1 MTDTVSPF
9 SKTSQHS
16 QKRQAILSEAA
27 RLFNTQGTR
36 ATTLID
42 IASRLKLT
50 KTSLYYY
57 VKTKEE
63 LIYLCYLR
71 SCEVHQQILSV
82 AQNTG
87 TDGRT
92 KIEAAIREYFRRFQA
107 ILLNREPQ
115 HAVMTEIRTLRAEH
129 RTEVQSLYFSLYY
142 AYRDLI
148 TEGIADGSLEPCNAG
163 ATALAL
169 FGNIQW
175 TVLWLGDIDPEN
187 IPTAGE
193 TFIDIVM
200 NGLST
205 NPSFQP
211 INFPELSSLSINK
224 GFDRSAQNQL
234 KQEAFYKVGSRFF
247 NRKGFKGT
255 SLDEIAEAL
264 NVTKGAFYYHIKDKD
279 DLLLQCFNRT
289 LEHTRAMQTRA
300 IDNGKTGLDQ
310 LELAAHY
317 LFYIQNSDEGPLI
330 RYNLL
335 RSLKPENQ
343 DRILKETQAVDD
355 RFGELVQLGIRDNSI
370 RNVNASIAEQFISG
384 GINSCLDFPE
394 LSRGSEDI
402 ARNSAD
408 YFQMIFRGMGVR

>member
-1 MTDTVSPF
+1 MTDTASPF
-9 SKTSQHS
+9 NKTSQHG

-63 LIYLCYLR
+63 LIYLCYLA
-71 SCEVHQQILSV
+71 SCQFHQEILSF
-82 AQNTG
+82 AEQTG
-87 TDGRT
+87 NDGRT
-92 KIEAAIREYFRRFQA
+92 KIEAAIREYFRRFQD
-107 ILLNREPQ
+107 ILLNKEPQ
-115 HAVMTEIRTLRAEH
+115 HAVMTEIRTLKTEHRAEIQ
-129 RTEVQSLYFSLYY
+129 TLYFNLYF
-142 AYRDLI
+142 AYRDFI
-148 TEGIADGSLEPCNAG
+148 NEGIADGSLEHCNAG

-175 TVLWLGDIDPEN
+175 TVLWLGDMDPEQ
-187 IPTAGE
+187 IPAAGE

-200 NGLST
+200 NGLAT

-211 INFPELSSLSINK
+211 INFPELGSLNIDQ
-224 GFDRSAQNQL
+224 GFDRGALNQL

-289 LEHTRAMQTRA
+289 LEHTSAMQTRA
-300 IDNGKTGLDQ
+300 IKNGQTGLGK

-317 LFYIQNSDEGPLI
+317 LFYVQNSDEGPLI

-355 RFGELVQLGIRDNSI
+355 RFGELVQLGIRDSSI
-370 RNVNASIAEQFISG
+370 RDVNPSIAEQFISG

-394 LSRGSEDI
+394 LSRDGDDI
-402 ARNSAD
+402 AKNSAD
-408 YFQMIFRGMGVR
+408 YFQMIFRGLGVR